1 MSQAVSISNRR
12 FREKNPKKYGFEN
25 ESIILCRQADEG
37 GYMSEIPLGAEVE
50 CLDGPCGKTIS
61 IIINPTNKSVTH
73 VVVRDKTLDDDER
86 LVPIEHLGETT
97 EKRVQLNIRRD
108 EMARMEPFVKTRYL
122 KTKNID
128 FMESYIGHDFDFY
141 LMPYA
146 TPMKTEYIP
155 IDEEQIPPGELAV
168 YRGARVEATDGKA
181 GMLGEFL
188 VNPLTGHISHLI
200 LMEGHLWGKKE
211 VTIPVSA
218 IDRIEED
225 TVYLKLDK
233 KAVESL
239 PPEPVRRHW

>member
-1 MSQAVSISNRR
+1 MKI
-12 FREKNPKKYGFEN
+12 EKQF
-25 ESIILCRQADEG
+25 
-37 GYMSEIPLGAEVE
+37 
-50 CLDGPCGKTIS
+50 
-61 IIINPTNKSVTH
+61 INPTNKNVTH
-73 VVVRDKTLDDDER
+73 IVVRDKTLGDEGER
-86 LVPIEHLGETT
+86 LIPIEHLGETT
-97 EKRVQLNIRRD
+97 EKKVRLNIRRS
-108 EMARMEPFVKTRYL
+108 EMAGMDPFVKTRYH

-141 LMPYA
+141 LLPYA
-146 TPMKTEYIP
+146 TPMKTDVIP
-155 IDEEQIPPGELAV
+155 VEEEQIPLGELAV

-239 PPEPVRRHW
+239 PSESVRRHW

>member
-1 MSQAVSISNRR
+1 
-12 FREKNPKKYGFEN
+12 
-25 ESIILCRQADEG
+25 
-37 GYMSEIPLGAEVE
+37 MSEIPLGAEVE
-50 CLDGPCGKTIS
+50 CLDGPCGKTIT
-61 IIINPTNKSVTH
+61 IIINPTNKNVTH
-73 VVVRDKTLDDDER
+73 IVVRDKTLGDEGER
-86 LVPIEHLGETT
+86 LIPIEHLGETT
-97 EKRVQLNIRRD
+97 EKKVRLNIRRS
-108 EMARMEPFVKTRYL
+108 EMAGMDPFVKTRYH
-122 KTKNID
+122 KIKKID

-141 LMPYA
+141 LLPYA
-146 TPMKTEYIP
+146 TRMKTDVIP
-155 IDEEQIPPGELAV
+155 VEEEQIPPGELAV

-200 LMEGHLWGKKE
+200 LMEGHLRGKKE

-239 PPEPVRRHW
+239 PSESVRRHW

>member
-1 MSQAVSISNRR
+1 
-12 FREKNPKKYGFEN
+12 
-25 ESIILCRQADEG
+25 
-37 GYMSEIPLGAEVE
+37 MSEIPLGAEVE

-61 IIINPTNKSVTH
+61 IIINPTNKDITH
-73 VVVRDKTLDDDER
+73 IVVRDKTLGEDDER
-86 LVPIEHLGETT
+86 LVPIEHLGERT
-97 EKRVQLNIRRD
+97 EKRVRLNFRRD

-128 FMESYIGHDFDFY
+128 FMESYIGNDIDLY

-155 IDEEQIPPGELAV
+155 VDEEQIPPGELAV

-188 VNPLTGHISHLI
+188 VDPLTGHISRLI

-211 VTIPVSA
+211 VSIPVSA
-218 IDRIEED
+218 IERIEDD

-239 PPEPVRRHW
+239 PSEPVRRHW

>member
-1 MSQAVSISNRR
+1 
-12 FREKNPKKYGFEN
+12 
-25 ESIILCRQADEG
+25 
-37 GYMSEIPLGAEVE
+37 MSEIPLGAEVE
-50 CLDGPCGKTIS
+50 CLDGPCGKTIT
-61 IIINPTNKSVTH
+61 IIIDPTNKTVTH
-73 VVVRDKTLDDDER
+73 IVVRDKTLGDEGER
-86 LVPIEHLGETT
+86 LIPIEHLGETT
-97 EKRVQLNIRRD
+97 EKKVRLNIRKS
-108 EMARMEPFVKTRYL
+108 EMAGMDPFVKTRYH
-122 KTKNID
+122 KIKNID

-141 LMPYA
+141 LLPYA
-146 TPMKTEYIP
+146 TPMKTDVIP
-155 IDEEQIPPGELAV
+155 VEEEQIPPGELAV

-233 KAVESL
+233 EAVELL
-239 PPEPVRRHW
+239 PSEPVRRTY

>member
-239 PPEPVRRHW
+239 PPESVRRHW

>member
-1 MSQAVSISNRR
+1 
-12 FREKNPKKYGFEN
+12 
-25 ESIILCRQADEG
+25 
-37 GYMSEIPLGAEVE
+37 MSEIPLGAEVE
-50 CLDGPCGKTIS
+50 CLDGPCGKTIT
-61 IIINPTNKSVTH
+61 IIIDPTNKNVTH
-73 VVVRDKTLDDDER
+73 IVVRDKTLGDEGER
-86 LVPIEHLGETT
+86 LIPIEHLGETA
-97 EKRVQLNIRRD
+97 EKKVRLNIRRS
-108 EMARMEPFVKTRYL
+108 EMAGMDPFVKTRYH
-122 KTKNID
+122 KIKNID

-141 LMPYA
+141 LLPYA
-146 TPMKTEYIP
+146 TPMKTDVIP
-155 IDEEQIPPGELAV
+155 VEEEQIPPGELAV

-233 KAVESL
+233 EAVESL
-239 PPEPVRRHW
+239 PSEPVRRTY

>member
-1 MSQAVSISNRR
+1 
-12 FREKNPKKYGFEN
+12 
-25 ESIILCRQADEG
+25 
-37 GYMSEIPLGAEVE
+37 
-50 CLDGPCGKTIS
+50 
-61 IIINPTNKSVTH
+61 
-73 VVVRDKTLDDDER
+73 
-86 LVPIEHLGETT
+86 
-97 EKRVQLNIRRD
+97 
-108 EMARMEPFVKTRYL
+108 
-122 KTKNID
+122 
-128 FMESYIGHDFDFY
+128 
-141 LMPYA
+141 
-146 TPMKTEYIP
+146 
-155 IDEEQIPPGELAV
+155 LAV

-239 PPEPVRRHW
+239 PSEPVRRPW